1 MTSSKRPA
9 VHALL
14 LLVFC
19 VCLSLFDKTPMLA
32 GGTGSHRVALNQA
45 WMFVDDS
52 SPDPEA
58 LKRSAKGWTHVILP
72 HTWNAYDA
80 VDLVPGYKR
89 GAGWYR
95 TLVSIPASLSR
106 MRVHLAFEGVNMKAE
121 VFVNGKRAG
130 GHVGGYVGFDVDIT
144 PFCRFGRENEVLVRA
159 DNSMDEDL
167 LPSQK
172 SDFVLFG
179 GITRDVWMKYV
190 PAVSIGR
197 ILIRTP
203 HVDSTR
209 AETEAEVHLV
219 NTSGEPVNADIVAVI
234 KEKSGSAVS
243 TKRQYIDLPVGESVH
258 RLALPVVAHPD
269 LWSPDSPALCSLEL
283 SLSQGGRVLDEATER
298 FGYRW
303 FEFKERGPFYLN
315 GRRLLLRGTQRHE
328 DHAGVGGAVPDSIT
342 RQDFLRIK
350 EMGANFVRLGH
361 YPQDPEVY
369 RLCDQLGLL
378 VWDELPWCRGGVGGE
393 RWKALAREMLREMIH
408 QNFNHPSIIL
418 WSIGNEV
425 ESDPETPAQGNVD
438 SIRAF
443 LGELNDIA
451 HALDPGRLTAMRRFP
466 EGADIPDVF
475 SPTIWMGWYHQVYAN
490 YEKAI
495 EEARAQFPRLL
506 HVEYGGDSHVGR
518 HTESPVDGNGYTTPD
533 GWDSNFVRKPV
544 GKIPDAG
551 DWSETYIVD
560 LFDWHLCVSERL
572 PWLAGNAQW
581 IMKDFAT
588 PLRPENPIPYVNQ
601 KGLLDRAGNPKDA
614 FYVFK
619 SRWTTSPRF
628 CYIQSHT
635 WTERAGPKGL
645 PRQVRVYSNCDT
657 VQLTVN
663 GVSQGTRV
671 RVPDKFPASGLTW
684 DVTFAEG
691 ENRVIAAGS
700 DQSGGV
706 VCDSVLLRYSYKHHG
721 SPGTLQLSQEPLPDG
736 TIMVTVRALDKQGRL
751 CLSSR
756 ELVYF
761 ASEGPGRLRGSLG
774 TPTGSQVIELAS
786 GVARIVFEPAKSGT
800 SIIEA
805 RTQNIKGAYLVLT
818 PHGK

>member
-1 MTSSKRPA
+1 
-9 VHALL
+9 
-14 LLVFC
+14 
-19 VCLSLFDKTPMLA
+19 MLA
-32 GGTGSHRVALNQA
+32 RDTGSLRVALNRA
-45 WMFVDDS
+45 WMFAEDS

-58 LKRSAKGWTHVILP
+58 LKRSAKGWTPIHLP
-72 HTWNAYDA
+72 HTWNAFDA

-95 TLVSIPASLSR
+95 TLVSIPASRSK
-106 MRVHLAFEGVNMKAE
+106 MRVLLAFEGVNMKAD

-130 GHVGGYVGFDVDIT
+130 GHVGGYVGFEVDIT
-144 PFCRFGRENEVLVRA
+144 PFCTFGKENEILVRA

-167 LPSQK
+167 IPSQK

-179 GITRDVWMKYV
+179 GITRDVWLKYV

-219 NTSGEPVNADIVAVI
+219 NTAGKPVAAEIVAVI
-234 KEKSGSAVS
+234 KGTNGSAVS
-243 TKRQYIDLPVGESVH
+243 TARRHMDLPVGESVH
-258 RLALPVVAHPD
+258 RLALSVLANPD
-269 LWSPDSPALCSLEL
+269 LWSPDTPHLYSLEL
-283 SLSQGGRVLDEATER
+283 QLAQGGQVLDQATER

-303 FEFKERGPFYLN
+303 FEFKERGPFFLN

-328 DHAGVGGAVPDSIT
+328 DHAGFGGAVPDSVT
-342 RQDFLRIK
+342 RHDFLRMK

-393 RWKALAREMLREMIH
+393 RWKTLARKMLGEMIH

-425 ESDPETPAQGNVD
+425 ESDPETPSQGNVD

-443 LGELNDIA
+443 LKELNGIA
-451 HALDPGRLTAMRRFP
+451 HELDLGRLTSMRRFP

-475 SPTIWMGWYHQVYAN
+475 SPSIWMGWYHQVYAN
-490 YEKAI
+490 YEKAL
-495 EEARAQFPRLL
+495 EESRSQFPRLF
-506 HVEYGGDSHVGR
+506 HMEYGGDSHVGR
-518 HTESPVDGNGYTTPD
+518 HSENPVDGNGYTTPD
-533 GWDSNFVRKPV
+533 GWDSLFVRRPI
-544 GKIPDAG
+544 GKISDAG
-551 DWSETYIVD
+551 DWSESYIVD

-572 PWLAGNAQW
+572 PWFAGNAQW
-581 IMKDFAT
+581 IFKDFAT

-614 FYVFK
+614 YYVFK

-657 VQLTVN
+657 VRLTVN
-663 GVSQGTRV
+663 GTSQGTRV
-671 RVPDKFPASGLTW
+671 RMPDRFPAGGLTW

-700 DQSGGV
+700 DGSGELVGDTLV
-706 VCDSVLLRYSYKHHG
+706 LRYSYKRHG
-721 SPGTLQLSQEPLPDG
+721 TPNTLHLSKEPLPDG

-756 ELVYF
+756 EPVYF
-761 ASEGPGRLRGSLG
+761 ASEGPGHLRGNLG

-786 GVARIVFEPAKSGT
+786 GIARIVFEPAKSGT

-805 RTQNIKGAYLVLT
+805 RTQNIKGAYLLLT
-818 PHGK
+818 SDEK